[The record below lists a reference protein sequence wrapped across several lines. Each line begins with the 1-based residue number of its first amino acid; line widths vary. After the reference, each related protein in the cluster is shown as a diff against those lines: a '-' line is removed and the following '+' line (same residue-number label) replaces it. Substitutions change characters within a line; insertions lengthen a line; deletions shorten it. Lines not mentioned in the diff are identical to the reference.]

1 MSEQVEREPE
11 FNVHSLRREA
21 SNCYGDLITSFV
33 GDLPVWL
40 VTITHEKLSYH
51 PEQSV
56 RVRRHWLNK
65 INQDIFGGHYDR
77 RGEGVMS
84 FFGLEWQKRGTVHQH
99 GVIAGDGL
107 LSQKR
112 SDQCFYLASAARG
125 WCRIE
130 LPRNRERGIR
140 YCTKYLSKGGELDWW
155 LPRGLKLQ
163 TGMTPGLAEYRRDVV
178 TA

>member
-1 MSEQVEREPE
+1 MSEQVEAEPE
-11 FNVHSLRREA
+11 FSVRSFRREA
-21 SNCYGDLITSFV
+21 SERCGDWITSLV
-33 GDLPVWL
+33 GDQPAWL

-51 PEQSV
+51 PEQSS
-56 RVRRHWLNK
+56 RVRRHWLNQ
-65 INQDIFGGHYDR
+65 INQEIFGRHYDR

-107 LSQKR
+107 LALRR
-112 SDQCFYLASAARG
+112 SDQRLELASVARG
-125 WCRIE
+125 FCRIE
-130 LPRNRERGIR
+130 LPRNAGRGIR

-163 TGMTPGLAEYRRDVV
+163 TEMTSGLAEYRREVV